1 MKPFTIALALVV
13 AVMLAGIEA
22 ALWVL
27 SLFSIGG

>member
-1 MKPFTIALALVV
+1 MKSFTVSLALMV